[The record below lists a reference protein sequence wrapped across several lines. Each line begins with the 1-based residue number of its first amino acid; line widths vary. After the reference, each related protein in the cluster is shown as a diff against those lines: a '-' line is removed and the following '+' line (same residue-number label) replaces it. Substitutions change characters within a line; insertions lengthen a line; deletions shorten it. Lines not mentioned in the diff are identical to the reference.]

1 MLLTHVSAPATIIPA
16 LLIGASVAVDP
27 GVERRRVK
35 VALAAPVLAWIALVS
50 VTLAAES
57 ALASG
62 VAAANAGRVAV
73 AEAAFGTAVQRLRP
87 WDRDTPRSQPRH

>member
-1 MLLTHVSAPATIIPA
+1 MLLTHVSAPATIIPAA

-73 AEAAFGTAVQRLRP
+73 AEAAFG
-87 WDRDTPRSQPRH
+87 PRSSCGRGTGTPPIQPRH